1 MIAAHQP
8 NPFFLPEGMKIDAI
22 NIIQYCWPDDV
33 FSFVYFKTNQCSAM
47 RDHPVDH
54 TIIIIKPIE
63 TMRVNEGTNLQHRWN
78 NMQNVAE
85 MTSTVTHMNLTAEK
99 CHFWRTEM

>member
-1 MIAAHQP
+1 MMYI
-8 NPFFLPEGMKIDAI
+8 L
-22 NIIQYCWPDDV
+22 
-33 FSFVYFKTNQCSAM
+33 SFVHFKTNQSSAM

-85 MTSTVTHMNLTAEK
+85 MTSTVMHTNLTAEK
-99 CHFWRTEM
+99 CHFWRTEMEEIMKLGGH